1 MLAWQANAPYWDARI
16 CAVVR
21 GRMLAWLITGEC
33 PVSGMTTD
41 ARGGAARCLSG
52 RRMPLTGMPG
62 SAEWYTAGCLL
73 G

>member
-1 MLAWQANAPYWDARI
+1 MANAPYWDARI
-16 CAVVR
+16 CAVAR

-33 PVSGMTTD
+33 PVSGMPSD
-41 ARGGAARCLSG
+41 ARGGAAG

-62 SAEWYTAGCLL
+62 SAQWHAAGCWP